1 MGLFLESEK
10 VQQAEFKASSPTFSE
25 AARADGFYKT
35 KFRPFC
41 LPREH
46 SAENLFPG
54 IRQNALA
61 YFASHQIKW
70 HDAIERNPSNHL
82 CSSQICCVNFLF
94 PFADQP
100 HALADMLRPHFPT
113 LQTMLHIE
121 NGQYVAF
128 EWIGQENYLGEKI
141 SRNGKRSR
149 GANCT
154 SADAAVMFQHTN
166 GQRQIVLIE
175 WKYTES
181 YSPTW
186 LKFAKSG
193 TDRTQIYAPLFQRD
207 DCPINKALL
216 PHFDALFYEPFYQLM
231 RQQFLA
237 HEMER
242 ARELGADVV
251 SVLHIAPAHNTD
263 FHKVTSAKLE
273 TLGKTA
279 MDVWRNLVRP
289 QSRFLSLSTE
299 QLFGPLFTTQPLA
312 MQRWLAYIGLRY
324 RWVRDEGRI
333 VA

>member
-1 MGLFLESEK
+1 MGKFLESEK
-10 VQQAEFKASSPTFSE
+10 GQQAKFKASSPTFSE
-25 AARADGFYKT
+25 AASADGLYKT

-54 IRQNALA
+54 IRQNALD
-61 YFASHQIKW
+61 YFAAYQIKW
-70 HDAIERNPSNHL
+70 HDAIQGNPSNHL
-82 CSSQICCVNFLF
+82 CDSQVCCVNFLF

-100 HALADMLRPHFPT
+100 CALADMLRPHFPT
-113 LQTMLHIE
+113 LHTMLPIE

-141 SRNGKRSR
+141 SRNGKRTR

-181 YSPTW
+181 YSPSS
-186 LKFAKSG
+186 LKLAKSG
-193 TDRTQIYAPLFQRD
+193 TDRTHIYVHLFERD

-216 PHFDALFYEPFYQLM
+216 PHFDDLFYEPFYQLM

-237 HEMER
+237 QEMER

-263 FHKVTSAKLE
+263 FHKVTSANLK

-279 MDVWRNLVRP
+279 MDVWRNLARP
-289 QSRFLSLSTE
+289 RSRFLSLSTE
-299 QLFGPLFTTQPLA
+299 QLFGPLSAEQLPE
-312 MQRWLAYIGLRY
+312 MQDWLEYIGLRY
-324 RWVRDEGRI
+324 IWVHKTWH
-333 VA
+333 